1 MRLAR
6 GAAAPRSGRPAL
18 LLLRRA
24 PAARPPA
31 SQSARP
37 PASQSAAP
45 RRCAAMTSFYDSAVA
60 RRDPDLPPAVEV
72 LEIVASGAAM
82 SCRSDVLL
90 RHVESPGDWAHIL
103 GLPWDDDAA
112 TVGDALGFAGK
123 AGQLV
128 SVPTKEHRTTVF
140 VGTGTSRRER
150 IDAFAAASA
159 TVAAMGS
166 LPHRVTCPLER
177 AQFSRRKGGG
187 GDDDAAVVAATAQFV
202 EDAALGWILGAYAFN
217 RYKTTRKPGQVWAPA
232 NLTIIVVVAR
242 TAAAAAERRPG
253 WPATEDG
260 ATMALLRQAVGRAA
274 LLGSVHCWA
283 RDLTNAPACDLGPAE
298 LAAEAVALARAHAP
312 AARIALVRG
321 DDLLA
326 RGWPLVHAVG
336 RASARPPVLV
346 DLSWQPPDS
355 SVAAAAAANAPTST
369 STSPPRRRLP
379 LLVLCGKGVCFDTG
393 GLSLKTSAGMRL
405 MKKDMG
411 GAALVL
417 ALAALI
423 MHARLPVRLRVLVPC
438 VENAVGGDANR
449 LGDVLRSRLGLT
461 VEQLNTDAEGRL
473 VLADALAEACG
484 PDCAAPFG
492 PPHHPLFP
500 PGHVGQW
507 ATAGESDAARR
518 QRWRCSRI
526 ALDPFVRGR
535 PDLVI
540 DVATLTGAAR
550 VALGP
555 EVPAVF
561 SNDEAAWR
569 QLEAAAEAEGD
580 PVWRLPLHAPYARML
595 ESKVADLSNVPADA
609 TGHAGAIVAA
619 LFLKA
624 FVRQASKLS
633 GEHDDDAD
641 PSPPWLHVDTA
652 GWRFSGSA
660 GPGRPEGG
668 EPLALRALWRMLRER
683 YPPGP
688 EPAAPSSGSAPKRPR
703 E

>member
-31 SQSARP
+31 VR
-37 PASQSAAP
+37 
-45 RRCAAMTSFYDSAVA
+45 AAMTSFYDSAVA

-82 SCRSDVLL
+82 SSMLFRPDVLL

-112 TVGDALGFAGK
+112 RVGDALGFAGK

-128 SVPTKEHRTTVF
+128 SVPTKEHGTTVF

-166 LPHRVTCPLER
+166 LPNRVTC
-177 AQFSRRKGGG
+177 QFSRRQGGGG

-232 NLTIIVVVAR
+232 NLTIIVVVAL

-253 WPATEDG
+253 WLATEDE
-260 ATMALLRQAVGRAA
+260 ATMALLRRAVGRAA

-518 QRWRCSRI
+518 QRWRSLSI